1 MSGIR
6 RYTKSLVVPS
16 EYAGCRLDV
25 ALVDLCDGISRSQL
39 HRWNSEESVSV
50 DGRFVKA
57 SHRLHGDERVV
68 IDGALP
74 PPLDWDS
81 QSEVEFQVIFD
92 DEHVIVVDKPA
103 GLVVH
108 PGTKNPDHTLVNGL
122 LRRYPDLSNLPR
134 AGIVHR
140 IDKDTSGVLVVAHSD
155 TAQRHLTKAISERT
169 IVREYYAIVEGVID
183 SARTIDLPIGR
194 DLRDR
199 TRQRIT
205 NSGRTAQTE
214 LTPLEIFRQHTLLK
228 AQLKT
233 GRTHQ
238 IRVHASAIG
247 HPLLGDKRYG
257 ARGVLP
263 KGAAESTV
271 QVLRSFN
278 RQALHARKLILNHP
292 ASNKR
297 MAFVSALPQDMSTV
311 LDTLRED
318 STSS

>member
-1 MSGIR
+1 MSRIR

-16 EYAGCRLDV
+16 EYAGCRVDV
-25 ALVDLCDGISRSQL
+25 ALVAICDGISRSQL
-39 HRWNSEESVSV
+39 NRWISEESVSV

-81 QSEVEFQVIFD
+81 QNDVEFQVIYD
-92 DEHVIVVDKPA
+92 DEHIIVVDKPA

-122 LRRYPDLSNLPR
+122 LLRYPALSNLTR

-140 IDKDTSGVLVVAHSD
+140 IDKDTSGVLVVAHGD
-155 TAQRHLTKAISERT
+155 AAQKHLTKAITERT
-169 IVREYYAIVEGVID
+169 IEREYYAIVEGVID

-199 TRQRIT
+199 TRQRVT
-205 NSGRTAQTE
+205 NAGRTAQTE
-214 LTPLEIFRQHTLLK
+214 LTPLETFRQHTLVK

-257 ARGVLP
+257 ARGILP
-263 KGAAESTV
+263 KSPAESTIK
-271 QVLRSFN
+271 VLRAFN
-278 RQALHARKLILNHP
+278 RQALHARKLVLTHP

-297 MAFVSALPQDMSTV
+297 MAFVSALPHDMSIV
-311 LDTLRED
+311 LDSLRED
-318 STSS
+318 LTSS

>member
-6 RYTKSLVVPS
+6 RYTKSIVVPT
-16 EYAGCRLDV
+16 EYAGSRLDV
-25 ALVDLCDGISRSQL
+25 ALVAICEGISRSQL
-39 HRWNSEESVSV
+39 HRWITEEAVSV

-81 QSEVEFQVIFD
+81 QNEVEFQVIYD
-92 DEHVIVVDKPA
+92 DEHIIVVDKPA

-122 LRRYPDLSNLPR
+122 LLRYPDLSNLPR

-155 TAQRHLTKAISERT
+155 TAQRHLAKAISDRT

-205 NSGRTAQTE
+205 NAGKTAQTE
-214 LTPLEIFRQHTLLK
+214 LTPLETFRQHTLVK

-263 KGAAESTV
+263 KSPTESTI
-271 QVLRSFN
+271 QVLRAFD
-278 RQALHARKLILNHP
+278 RQALHARKLILSHP
-292 ASNKR
+292 ISSKR
-297 MAFVSALPQDMSTV
+297 MAFVSALPQDMSIV

-318 STSS
+318 LAS

>member
-1 MSGIR
+1 M
-6 RYTKSLVVPS
+6 
-16 EYAGCRLDV
+16 DV
-25 ALVDLCDGISRSQL
+25 ALVAVCDGISRSQL
-39 HRWNSEESVSV
+39 HRWIAEESVSV

-57 SHRLHGDERVV
+57 SHRLHGDEQVV

-81 QSEVEFQVIFD
+81 QNEVEFQVIYD
-92 DEHVIVVDKPA
+92 DEHIIVVDKPV

-108 PGTKNPDHTLVNGL
+108 PGTGNPDHTLVNGL
-122 LRRYPDLSNLPR
+122 LRSYPDLSNLPR

-155 TAQRHLTKAISERT
+155 IAQRHLTKAISERT
-169 IVREYYAIVEGVID
+169 IVREYQAIVEGVLD

-194 DLRDR
+194 DQRDR

-205 NSGRTAQTE
+205 NLGRTAQTE
-214 LTPLEIFRQHTLLK
+214 LTPLETFRQHTLVK

-238 IRVHASAIG
+238 IRVHSSAIG

-257 ARGVLP
+257 ARGILP
-263 KGAAESTV
+263 KSPSESTIHA
-271 QVLRSFN
+271 LRSFN
-278 RQALHARKLILNHP
+278 RQALHARKLVLNHP
-292 ASNKR
+292 VSNKR
-297 MAFVSALPQDMSTV
+297 MAFVSALPPDMKDV
-311 LDTLRED
+311 LDALRKD
-318 STSS
+318 LTG

>member
-16 EYAGCRLDV
+16 EYAGCRVDV
-25 ALVDLCDGISRSQL
+25 ALVAVCDGISRSQL
-39 HRWNSEESVSV
+39 HRWIAEESVSV

-57 SHRLHGDERVV
+57 SHRLHGDEQVV

-81 QSEVEFQVIFD
+81 QNEVEFQVIYD
-92 DEHVIVVDKPA
+92 DEHIIVVDKPA

-108 PGTKNPDHTLVNGL
+108 PGTGNPDHTLVNGL
-122 LRRYPDLSNLPR
+122 LLSYPDLSNLPR

-140 IDKDTSGVLVVAHSD
+140 IDKDTSGVLVVAHSEI
-155 TAQRHLTKAISERT
+155 AQRNLTKAISERT
-169 IVREYYAIVEGVID
+169 ILREYQAIVEGVLD

-194 DLRDR
+194 DQRDR

-205 NSGRTAQTE
+205 NTGRTAQTE
-214 LTPLEIFRQHTLLK
+214 LTPLETFRQHTLIK

-238 IRVHASAIG
+238 IRVHSSAIG

-257 ARGVLP
+257 ARGILP
-263 KGAAESTV
+263 KSPSESTIR
-271 QVLRSFN
+271 VLRSFN
-278 RQALHARKLILNHP
+278 RQALHARKLVLNHP
-292 ASNKR
+292 VSNKR
-297 MAFVSALPQDMSTV
+297 MAYVSALPPDMRNV

-318 STSS
+318 LAN